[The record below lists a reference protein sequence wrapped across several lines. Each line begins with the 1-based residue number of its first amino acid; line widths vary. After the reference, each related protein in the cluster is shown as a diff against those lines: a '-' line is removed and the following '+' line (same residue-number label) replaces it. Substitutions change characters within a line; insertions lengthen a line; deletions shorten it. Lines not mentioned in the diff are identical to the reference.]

1 MTVNIQTSPS
11 LVSTLT
17 ITEPHSLGTA
27 ILQSLLTILTKENK
41 KV

>member
-1 MTVNIQTSPS
+1 MTVNVQTSPS

-17 ITEPHSLGTA
+17 TTEPHSLGTV
-27 ILQSLLTILTKENK
+27 LLPLLTILTKENK